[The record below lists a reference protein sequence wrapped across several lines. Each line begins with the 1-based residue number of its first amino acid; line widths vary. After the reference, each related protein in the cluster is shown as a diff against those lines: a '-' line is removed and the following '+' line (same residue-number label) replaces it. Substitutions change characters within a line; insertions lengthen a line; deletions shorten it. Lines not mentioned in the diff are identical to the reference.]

1 MIVLL
6 LGSNLGDRE
15 AYLNAACGMLEDA
28 LGVSLRRTE
37 VMETE
42 AVGFDGPA
50 FLNLTV
56 AFTAPDGLTPLRL
69 LEVCQSVEVM
79 LGRPRHE
86 AAFDADGR
94 RIYSSRTVDIDILK
108 YDDVECA
115 TERLT
120 LPHPQIYS
128 RPFTAELL
136 SELSLPGEIQ
146 DKARHTDS
154 K

>member
-15 AYLNAACGMLEDA
+15 AYLNAACAMLEDA
-28 LGVSLRRTE
+28 LRVELRRTAI
-37 VMETE
+37 METE

-50 FLNLTV
+50 FLNMAV
-56 AFTAPDGLTPLRL
+56 AFEAPVWLTPEAL
-69 LEVCQSVEVM
+69 LDLCQRVEGA

-86 AAFDADGR
+86 AIYDKDGR
-94 RIYSSRTVDIDILK
+94 RVYASRTIDIDILK

-115 TERLT
+115 TRRLT

-128 RPFTAELL
+128 RPFAAALL
-136 SELSLPGEIQ
+136 NEIE
-146 DKARHTDS
+146 S
-154 K
+154 NILI

>member
-6 LGSNLGDRE
+6 LGSNLGDRQ

-28 LGVSLRRTE
+28 LGVELRRTE
-37 VMETE
+37 VIQTE
-42 AVGFDGPA
+42 AIGFSGPA
-50 FLNLTV
+50 FLNMAV
-56 AFTAPDGLTPLRL
+56 AFEAPEALTPMRL

-94 RIYSSRTVDIDILK
+94 RIYRSRTVDIDILK
-108 YDDVECA
+108 YDDVECD
-115 TERLT
+115 TERLK

-128 RPFTAELL
+128 RPFAAELL
-136 SELSLPGEIQ
+136 SKLEENNN
-146 DKARHTDS
+146 
-154 K
+154 

>member
-1 MIVLL
+1 MIILL

-15 AYLNAACGMLEDA
+15 AYLNAACGLLEDA
-28 LGVSLRRTE
+28 LGVYLLRTA
-37 VMETE
+37 VKETE
-42 AVGFDGPA
+42 AVGFSGPA
-50 FLNLTV
+50 FLNMAV
-56 AFTAPDGLTPLRL
+56 AFEAPETLTPMRL

-115 TERLT
+115 TKQLT

-128 RPFTAELL
+128 RPFAAELL
-136 SELSLPGEIQ
+136 SEIELIIKNDIQ
-146 DKARHTDS
+146 
-154 K
+154 

>member
-28 LGVSLRRTE
+28 LGVELRRTE
-37 VMETE
+37 VKETE
-42 AVGFDGPA
+42 AIGFRGPA
-50 FLNLTV
+50 FLNMAV
-56 AFTAPDGLTPLRL
+56 AFEAPEALTPMRL

-79 LGRPRHE
+79 LGRPRHD

-94 RIYSSRTVDIDILK
+94 RLYSSRTVDIDILK
-108 YDDVECA
+108 YDDVVRG
-115 TERLT
+115 TKRLT

-128 RPFTAELL
+128 RPFAAALLAEL
-136 SELSLPGEIQ
+136 EGNNN
-146 DKARHTDS
+146 
-154 K
+154 